1 MIPSEFTPEIV
12 EPVATQEQLPR
23 KRPSG
28 FLVDSKKKHRVQ
40 LNSISV
46 MVIPIDKQITEL
58 TRKQKLAKFTDA
70 KIRRASLLTRPSDCR
85 LCDKPI
91 APGEMYKDGGL
102 RNRAH
107 VSCVPEPQ

>member
-1 MIPSEFTPEIV
+1 MTR
-12 EPVATQEQLPR
+12 Q
-23 KRPSG
+23 G
-28 FLVDSKKKHRVQ
+28 Q

-46 MVIPIDKQITEL
+46 MVIPIDKLITEL

-70 KIRRASLLTRPSDCR
+70 KIRRASRLTRPSDCC

-107 VSCVPEPQ
+107 VSCVPEPQTY